1 MKKYFNIS
9 LIFTTLF
16 IFSCED
22 DEPSVDYIELKSMSY
37 PFGINMLSFV
47 VVGYE
52 PPSGHVTGREC
63 TWLRLYKDDDECECK
78 SPSDGS
84 IYTKDLD
91 GINYSYVRM

>member
-1 MKKYFNIS
+1 MKK
-9 LIFTTLF
+9 TLLLLVPILFF
-16 IFSCED
+16 IGCED

-37 PFGINMLSFV
+37 PYGINMLSFV
-47 VVGYE
+47 VEGYE
-52 PPSGHVTGREC
+52 PPSGHTSVRSCE
-63 TWLRLYKDDDECECK
+63 WLRLYKDDDYCDCK